1 MQQDRRR
8 RDFIR
13 KSYGKN
19 RSRLDFPSWRNVD
32 RKFNL
37 PQSGRQI
44 VARELLGGNR
54 WTIIELVSHLVR
66 AVARERG
73 RTSAENR
80 AAEADKSAFEIPI
93 RSCPPRY
100 EL

>member
-1 MQQDRRR
+1 MERIDPGW
-8 RDFIR
+8 I
-13 KSYGKN
+13 
-19 RSRLDFPSWRNVD
+19 FPAGAMSIENSICRNQVD
-32 RKFNL
+32 RSL
-37 PQSGRQI
+37 QGES
-44 VARELLGGNR
+44 LGGNR

-73 RTSAENR
+73 RTSAESR